1 MYKCIIFAE
10 DDTPLKETL
19 KSRITYRIKRS
30 AVAVFVRQDF
40 KDIGGYD
47 QVGRVLREL
56 VKKQILIRLG
66 YGIYARARK
75 SSVTGNLIPEKSLP
89 ELSEEA
95 LKKLGVKIVPASAQR
110 TYNSGLSTQVP
121 TGRVIG
127 VKGRISREISY
138 NGKSIVFEQYA

>member
-1 MYKCIIFAE
+1 M
-10 DDTPLKETL
+10 PLKGTL
-19 KSRITYRIKRS
+19 ESRITYRIRRS
-30 AVAVFVRQDF
+30 AAAAFVRQDF

-47 QVGRVLREL
+47 QVGRVLRKL
-56 VKKQILIRLG
+56 VKKEILISLG

-95 LKKLGVKIVPASAQR
+95 LKKLGVKIVPASAER
-110 TYNSGLSTQVP
+110 AYNNGLSTQVP

-127 VKGRISREISY
+127 VQGRVSRKISY
-138 NGKSIVFEQYA
+138 NGKSIAFEQYA